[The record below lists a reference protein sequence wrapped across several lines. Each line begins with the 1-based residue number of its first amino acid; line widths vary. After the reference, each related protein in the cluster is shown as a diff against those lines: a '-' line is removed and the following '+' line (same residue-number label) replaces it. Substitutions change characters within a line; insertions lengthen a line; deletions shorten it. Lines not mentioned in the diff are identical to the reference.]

1 MRGDQRGIK
10 RFVDCQHTELGRFG
24 MNNPRLPESFATMSV
39 KNILITEPA
48 NPILRQMAMRFLQKP
63 DLRLVCFNGEEDGDK
78 ENPLQMLFATDQELR
93 FGDCKEIP
101 VDEVWHTTNSA
112 DSLEECREKTERAL
126 LLARWQKTSFLHYV
140 STAAVAVLRRK
151 SFQGAIP
158 GSNEQQKHMLNEMAV
173 EQSGCKFRI
182 YRLPLSPEEFFHRT
196 SEWTQFI
203 QHLIDFKIE
212 IEDLIPGYFTAQPL
226 RLCLPEK
233 GSIDIARVEDVAQA
247 MEQIFTNGMEGSYFH
262 IRTQQP
268 LLLNECIHVLA
279 QCAGVRLEIVPDSE
293 RQNYVDRLFALRMEK
308 NLTHFECSIQITEVA
323 RETASAGQVWFSI
336 PPVSL
341 QGLIAAYDPKL
352 LSVTREIPD
361 WRSGLEQKQ
370 VLLPDKGVL
379 NYYVGGRGSK
389 TLVLLNAYGQSF
401 RYWDRFIPE
410 VSQQLRVVLWIPRDN
425 DGDTIGLKVASPQA
439 VHAEDLET
447 VLRQEKI
454 ESCTLLAWCS
464 GPKLA
469 LEYYQRYPD
478 RISSMLFVA
487 GSFKGLPHHKELET
501 EYEKNL
507 EPLLEAIEK
516 YPETADV
523 VLGYLKGI
531 LLAQDKQV
539 RSMDELAAMS
549 DSDLHQALSAVNVSL
564 QELVLHPFYAA
575 NIVAYAR
582 QMGDFWRHEFVAALD
597 KVDVPVLF
605 VGGDCDR
612 MASQDLARFVAGMM
626 PKARY
631 LEIKGGTHYIH
642 YDQWKL
648 LAEITWQI
656 VNSDGSLEFSPG
668 SAALDT
674 SSAEPITASKA

>member
-1 MRGDQRGIK
+1 
-10 RFVDCQHTELGRFG
+10 
-24 MNNPRLPESFATMSV
+24 MSS

-48 NPILRQMAMRFLQKP
+48 NPVLRQMAMRFLQKP
-63 DLRLVCFNGEEDGDK
+63 DLRLVCFNGEENEGN
-78 ENPLQMLFATDQELR
+78 EHLLQMFFATEQGQIGFR
-93 FGDCKEIP
+93 DCKENS

-112 DSLEECREKTERAL
+112 DSLEECRKKTENTL
-126 LLARWQKTSFLHYV
+126 LLACTQTTSLLHYV
-140 STAAVAVLRRK
+140 STAAVAVLRTKPFR
-151 SFQGAIP
+151 AATP
-158 GSNEQQKHMLNEMAV
+158 GSHEQQKHLLNETAV

-182 YRLPLSPEEFFHRT
+182 YRLPLNPEEFFHPT
-196 SEWTQFI
+196 SEWAQFI
-203 QHLIDFKIE
+203 QHAIDFKIE
-212 IEDLIPGYFTAQPL
+212 IEDRIPGYFTAQPL
-226 RLCLPEK
+226 RLCLQEK
-233 GSIDIARVEDVAQA
+233 GFIDMARVEDVVQA
-247 MEQIFTNGMEGSYFH
+247 MEQIRINGMEGSYFN
-262 IRTQQP
+262 IRTQQA
-268 LLLNECIHVLA
+268 LLLRECLHVLA

-293 RQNYVDRLFALRMEK
+293 RQNYVDRLFALRIEK
-308 NLTHFECSIQITEVA
+308 SLTHFERSIQITEVA
-323 RETASAGQVWFSI
+323 RETASESQVWFSI

-341 QGLIAAYDPKL
+341 QALIAACDPKS
-352 LSVTREIPD
+352 LSITIKISD
-361 WRSGLEQKQ
+361 WKSELEQKQ
-370 VLLPDKGVL
+370 VLLPDQGIL
-379 NYYVGGRGSK
+379 NYYVGGRGPK

-401 RYWDRFIPE
+401 QYWGRFIQE
-410 VSQQLRVVLWIPRDN
+410 VSQQFRVVLWIPRGN
-425 DGDTIGLKVASPQA
+425 DGDTIGIKVASPQA
-439 VHAEDLET
+439 VHADDLEA

-487 GSFKGLPHHKELET
+487 GSFKGLPRYKKLET

-531 LLAQDKQV
+531 LLAQDKQI

-549 DSDLHQALSAVNVSL
+549 DSDLRQALSAVNVSL

-575 NIVAYAR
+575 NVVAYAR
-582 QMGDFWRHEFVAALD
+582 QMGDFWRHEFIAALD

-612 MASQDLARFVAGMM
+612 VASQDLARFVAGMM

-656 VNSDGSLEFSPG
+656 VNSGGSLEFSPG

-674 SSAEPITASKA
+674 SSSEPITASKA